1 MATENDDSQSM
12 NGILSNISRDVV
24 DTSWDIP
31 PLTFPKLQPTDSE
44 EADGAD
50 ETSLAEP
57 RTIASSVPAQT
68 EQPVS
73 AAPTIAD
80 IPSMPLDT
88 IDFDEAVAP
97 ADAEET
103 ATLPPLV
110 SSTDEQDAEATQ
122 AFDTSDGITDLEEL
136 AAEDPEHDPLKTIP
150 VAPKEPSA
158 DKWKIIAIVAAIAAV
173 AIAVAGVIVVRNRI
187 NSKEQRAAVAV
198 CEKVKSKYSKAN
210 EKLQNAIEQATS
222 LQGTAANQVADAA
235 TIDQLTQAVTKA
247 QNLKTVGGC
256 SVLLSETTL
265 RAHARSMSKQISNIK
280 EQTKAVTAAATA
292 VYASKRALEV
302 NKTTAALQKAIADAK
317 TLLDG
322 SAGQVAD
329 ESTRDALA
337 KAIDAAQ
344 KLLDG
349 KSTDVAAM
357 QNASKVI
364 SSTSDGVNKSVAE
377 QTAANAQ
384 SNTNSNTNSNTG
396 NGTTNRRYTYTWQF
410 GPGSGNGVNGG
421 GSSGGNGG
429 SNGGGNGG
437 SNGGGNGGSNDDNG
451 GSNGNGNG
459 GSNGGGNGGSND
471 DNGGSNGN
479 GNGGSNGGGNG
490 GSNGGGNGGS
500 NGNGNGDSNGG
511 GNGGSDTGTA
521 GE

>member
-1 MATENDDSQSM
+1 M

-50 ETSLAEP
+50 GASLAEP

-88 IDFDEAVAP
+88 IDFDDAVAP

-110 SSTDEQDAEATQ
+110 SSTDEQDVEATQ

-173 AIAVAGVIVVRNRI
+173 AVAIAGVIVVRNRI
-187 NSKEQRAAVAV
+187 NSKEQRAAVVV
-198 CEKVKSKYSKAN
+198 CEKAKSKYSKAN

-302 NKTTAALQKAIADAK
+302 NKTTAALQKTIADAK

-349 KSTDVAAM
+349 KSTDVTAM

-421 GSSGGNGG
+421 GSTGGNNNGGSTGGNGDSTGNGNGG
-429 SNGGGNGG
+429 ST
-437 SNGGGNGGSNDDNG
+437 GGNGGSND
-451 GSNGNGNG
+451 GNG
-459 GSNGGGNGGSND
+459 GSTG
-471 DNGGSNGN
+471 
-479 GNGGSNGGGNG
+479 
-490 GSNGGGNGGS
+490 
-500 NGNGNGDSNGG
+500 GNGDSNGNG
-511 GNGGSDTGTA
+511 GSTGGNGGNGDSNDNGNGGSDGGNDNSDTGAA

>member
-44 EADGAD
+44 EAAGAD
-50 ETSLAEP
+50 ETPLAEP

-88 IDFDEAVAP
+88 IDFDDAVAP

-150 VAPKEPSA
+150 AASKEPSA
-158 DKWKIIAIVAAIAAV
+158 DKRKIIAIVAAIAAV
-173 AIAVAGVIVVRNRI
+173 AVAVAGVIVVRNRI

-198 CEKVKSKYSKAN
+198 CEKAKSKYSKAN

-292 VYASKRALEV
+292 VAASKRALEV
-302 NKTTAALQKAIADAK
+302 NKTTAALQKTIADAK

-421 GSSGGNGG
+421 GSTGGNNNGGSTGGNGDSTGNGNGG
-429 SNGGGNGG
+429 ST
-437 SNGGGNGGSNDDNG
+437 GGNGGSND
-451 GSNGNGNG
+451 GNG
-459 GSNGGGNGGSND
+459 GSTG
-471 DNGGSNGN
+471 
-479 GNGGSNGGGNG
+479 
-490 GSNGGGNGGS
+490 
-500 NGNGNGDSNGG
+500 GNGDSNGNGGSTG
-511 GNGGSDTGTA
+511 GNGGNGDSNDNGNGGSDGSNDNSDTGTA

>member
-50 ETSLAEP
+50 ETPLAEP

-80 IPSMPLDT
+80 IPSMPLDI
-88 IDFDEAVAP
+88 IDFDDAVAP

-158 DKWKIIAIVAAIAAV
+158 DKRKIIAIVAAIAAV
-173 AIAVAGVIVVRNRI
+173 AVAIAGVIVVRNRI
-187 NSKEQRAAVAV
+187 NSKEQRAAVVV
-198 CEKVKSKYSKAN
+198 CEKAKSKYSKAN

-292 VYASKRALEV
+292 VAASKRALEV
-302 NKTTAALQKAIADAK
+302 NKTTAALQKTIADAK

-410 GPGSGNGVNGG
+410 GLGSGNGVNGG

-437 SNGGGNGGSNDDNG
+437 SNDD
-451 GSNGNGNG
+451 
-459 GSNGGGNGGSND
+459 
-471 DNGGSNGN
+471 
-479 GNGGSNGGGNG
+479 
-490 GSNGGGNGGS
+490 NGGS

-511 GNGGSDTGTA
+511 GNGGSNDGNGGSTGNGNGDSNGGGNGGSNDGNGGSTGNGNGDSDTGTA

>member
-50 ETSLAEP
+50 ETPLAEP

-88 IDFDEAVAP
+88 IDFDDAVAP

-122 AFDTSDGITDLEEL
+122 VFDTSDGITDLEEL

-158 DKWKIIAIVAAIAAV
+158 DKRKIIAIVAAIAAV
-173 AIAVAGVIVVRNRI
+173 AVAIAGVIVVRNRI
-187 NSKEQRAAVAV
+187 NSKEQRAAVVV
-198 CEKVKSKYSKAN
+198 CEKAKSKYSKAN

-292 VYASKRALEV
+292 VAASKRALEV
-302 NKTTAALQKAIADAK
+302 NKTTAALQKTIADAK

-349 KSTDVAAM
+349 KSTDVTAM

-421 GSSGGNGG
+421 GSTGGNNNGGSTGGNGDSTGNGNGG
-429 SNGGGNGG
+429 ST
-437 SNGGGNGGSNDDNG
+437 GGNGGSND
-451 GSNGNGNG
+451 GNG
-459 GSNGGGNGGSND
+459 GSTG
-471 DNGGSNGN
+471 
-479 GNGGSNGGGNG
+479 
-490 GSNGGGNGGS
+490 
-500 NGNGNGDSNGG
+500 GNGDSNGNGGSTG
-511 GNGGSDTGTA
+511 GNGGNGDSNDNGNGGSDGSNDNSDTGTA

>member
-1 MATENDDSQSM
+1 MATENDDSRSM

-50 ETSLAEP
+50 GASLAEP

-88 IDFDEAVAP
+88 IDFDDAVAP

-110 SSTDEQDAEATQ
+110 SSTDEQDVEATQ

-173 AIAVAGVIVVRNRI
+173 AVAIAGVIVVRNRI
-187 NSKEQRAAVAV
+187 NSKEQRAAVVV
-198 CEKVKSKYSKAN
+198 CEKAKSKYSKAN

-302 NKTTAALQKAIADAK
+302 NKTTAALQKTIADAK

-349 KSTDVAAM
+349 KSTDVTAM

-421 GSSGGNGG
+421 GSTGGNNNGGSTGGNGDSTGNGNGG
-429 SNGGGNGG
+429 ST
-437 SNGGGNGGSNDDNG
+437 GGNGGSND
-451 GSNGNGNG
+451 GNG
-459 GSNGGGNGGSND
+459 GSTG
-471 DNGGSNGN
+471 
-479 GNGGSNGGGNG
+479 
-490 GSNGGGNGGS
+490 
-500 NGNGNGDSNGG
+500 GNGDSNGNGGSTG
-511 GNGGSDTGTA
+511 GNGGNGDSDDNGNGGSDGGNDNSDTGTA

>member
-1 MATENDDSQSM
+1 MATENDDSRSM

-50 ETSLAEP
+50 GASLAEP

-88 IDFDEAVAP
+88 IDFDDAVAP

-110 SSTDEQDAEATQ
+110 SSTDEQDVEATQ

-173 AIAVAGVIVVRNRI
+173 AVAIAGVIVVRNRI
-187 NSKEQRAAVAV
+187 NSKEQRAAVVV
-198 CEKVKSKYSKAN
+198 CEKAKSKYSKAN

-302 NKTTAALQKAIADAK
+302 NKTTAALQKTIADAK

-349 KSTDVAAM
+349 KSTDVTAM

-421 GSSGGNGG
+421 GSTGGNNNGGSTGGNGD
-429 SNGGGNGG
+429 ST
-437 SNGGGNGGSNDDNG
+437 GGNGGSND
-451 GSNGNGNG
+451 GNG
-459 GSNGGGNGGSND
+459 GSTG
-471 DNGGSNGN
+471 
-479 GNGGSNGGGNG
+479 
-490 GSNGGGNGGS
+490 
-500 NGNGNGDSNGG
+500 GNGDSNGNGGSTG
-511 GNGGSDTGTA
+511 GNGGNGDSNDNGNGGSDGGNDNSDTGTA

>member
-50 ETSLAEP
+50 ETPLAEP

-122 AFDTSDGITDLEEL
+122 AFDTSGITDLEEL

-150 VAPKEPSA
+150 AAPKEPSA
-158 DKWKIIAIVAAIAAV
+158 DKRKIIAIVAAIAAMAV
-173 AIAVAGVIVVRNRI
+173 AIAGVIVVRNHI

-256 SVLLSETTL
+256 SVMLSETTL

-292 VYASKRALEV
+292 VAASKRALEV

-384 SNTNSNTNSNTG
+384 SNTN

-410 GPGSGNGVNGG
+410 GLGSGNGVNGG

-437 SNGGGNGGSNDDNG
+437 SNDD
-451 GSNGNGNG
+451 
-459 GSNGGGNGGSND
+459 
-471 DNGGSNGN
+471 
-479 GNGGSNGGGNG
+479 NGGSNGGGNG

-500 NGNGNGDSNGG
+500 
-511 GNGGSDTGTA
+511 DTGTA
-521 GE
+521 DE

>member
-150 VAPKEPSA
+150 VAPKEPFA
-158 DKWKIIAIVAAIAAV
+158 DKRKIIAIVAAIAAV
-173 AIAVAGVIVVRNRI
+173 AVAIAGVIVVRNRI
-187 NSKEQRAAVAV
+187 NSKEQRAAVVV
-198 CEKVKSKYSKAN
+198 CEKAKSKYSKAN

-292 VYASKRALEV
+292 VAASKRALEV

-410 GPGSGNGVNGG
+410 GPGSGNGVNDG
-421 GSSGGNGG
+421 GSNGGNGG
-429 SNGGGNGG
+429 SNGNGNGD
-437 SNGGGNGGSNDDNG
+437 SNGGGNGGSNDGNG

-459 GSNGGGNGGSND
+459 DSNGGGNGGSND
-471 DNGGSNGN
+471 
-479 GNGGSNGGGNG
+479 
-490 GSNGGGNGGS
+490 GNGGS

>member
-57 RTIASSVPAQT
+57 RTIASSVPAQM

-136 AAEDPEHDPLKTIP
+136 ATEDPEHDPLKTIP

-158 DKWKIIAIVAAIAAV
+158 DKRKIIAIVAAIAAV
-173 AIAVAGVIVVRNRI
+173 AVAVAGVIVVRNRI

-292 VYASKRALEV
+292 VDASKRALEV

-421 GSSGGNGG
+421 GSTGGNNNGGSTGGNGDSTGNGNGG
-429 SNGGGNGG
+429 ST
-437 SNGGGNGGSNDDNG
+437 GGNGGSND
-451 GSNGNGNG
+451 GNG
-459 GSNGGGNGGSND
+459 GSTG
-471 DNGGSNGN
+471 
-479 GNGGSNGGGNG
+479 
-490 GSNGGGNGGS
+490 
-500 NGNGNGDSNGG
+500 GNGDSNGNGGSTG
-511 GNGGSDTGTA
+511 GNGGNGDSNDNGNGGSDGGNDNSDTGTA

>member
-57 RTIASSVPAQT
+57 RTIASSVPTQT

-88 IDFDEAVAP
+88 IDFDDAVAP

-110 SSTDEQDAEATQ
+110 SSTDEQDSEATQ
-122 AFDTSDGITDLEEL
+122 AFDASDGITDLEEL

-158 DKWKIIAIVAAIAAV
+158 DKRKIIAIIAAIAAV
-173 AIAVAGVIVVRNRI
+173 AVAVAGVIVVRNRI

-198 CEKVKSKYSKAN
+198 CEKAKSKYSKAN

-292 VYASKRALEV
+292 VAASKRALEV

-357 QNASKVI
+357 QL
-364 SSTSDGVNKSVAE
+364 
-377 QTAANAQ
+377 
-384 SNTNSNTNSNTG
+384 
-396 NGTTNRRYTYTWQF
+396 RR
-410 GPGSGNGVNGG
+410 
-421 GSSGGNGG
+421 
-429 SNGGGNGG
+429 
-437 SNGGGNGGSNDDNG
+437 
-451 GSNGNGNG
+451 
-459 GSNGGGNGGSND
+459 
-471 DNGGSNGN
+471 
-479 GNGGSNGGGNG
+479 
-490 GSNGGGNGGS
+490 
-500 NGNGNGDSNGG
+500 
-511 GNGGSDTGTA
+511 
-521 GE
+521 

>member
-1 MATENDDSQSM
+1 MATENDDSRSM

-50 ETSLAEP
+50 GASLAEP

-88 IDFDEAVAP
+88 IDFDDAVAP

-110 SSTDEQDAEATQ
+110 SSTDEQDVEATQ
-122 AFDTSDGITDLEEL
+122 AFDTSGGITDLEEL

-150 VAPKEPSA
+150 VAPKEPFA
-158 DKWKIIAIVAAIAAV
+158 DKRKIIAIVAAIAAV
-173 AIAVAGVIVVRNRI
+173 AVAIAGVIVVRNRI
-187 NSKEQRAAVAV
+187 NSKEQRAAVVV
-198 CEKVKSKYSKAN
+198 CEKAKSKYSKAN
-210 EKLQNAIEQATS
+210 EKLQNVIEQATS
-222 LQGTAANQVADAA
+222 LQGTVANQVADAA

-292 VYASKRALEV
+292 VAASKRALEV
-302 NKTTAALQKAIADAK
+302 NKTTAALQKTIADAK

-349 KSTDVAAM
+349 KSTDVTAM

-421 GSSGGNGG
+421 GSTGGNNNGGSTGGNGDSTGNGNGG
-429 SNGGGNGG
+429 ST
-437 SNGGGNGGSNDDNG
+437 GGNGGSND
-451 GSNGNGNG
+451 GNG
-459 GSNGGGNGGSND
+459 GSTG
-471 DNGGSNGN
+471 
-479 GNGGSNGGGNG
+479 
-490 GSNGGGNGGS
+490 
-500 NGNGNGDSNGG
+500 GNGDSNGNGGSTG
-511 GNGGSDTGTA
+511 GNGGNGDSNDNGNGGSDGGNDNSDTGTA

>member
-57 RTIASSVPAQT
+57 RTIASSVPAQM

-73 AAPTIAD
+73 AAPTIAN

-88 IDFDEAVAP
+88 IDFDDAVAP

-103 ATLPPLV
+103 ATLPPPV

-158 DKWKIIAIVAAIAAV
+158 DKRKIIAIVAAIAAV
-173 AIAVAGVIVVRNRI
+173 AVAIAGVIVVRNRI
-187 NSKEQRAAVAV
+187 NSKEQRAAVVV
-198 CEKVKSKYSKAN
+198 CEKAKSKYSKAN

-292 VYASKRALEV
+292 VAASKRALEV
-302 NKTTAALQKAIADAK
+302 NKTTAALQKTIADAK

-349 KSTDVAAM
+349 KSTDVTAM

-384 SNTNSNTNSNTG
+384 SNTN

-429 SNGGGNGG
+429 SNGGNNNGGSTGGNGGSNGNGNGG

-479 GNGGSNGGGNG
+479 GNG
-490 GSNGGGNGGS
+490 
-500 NGNGNGDSNGG
+500 DSNGG

>member
-1 MATENDDSQSM
+1 MATENDDSRSM

-50 ETSLAEP
+50 GASLAEP

-88 IDFDEAVAP
+88 IDFDDAVAP

-122 AFDTSDGITDLEEL
+122 AFDTSGGITDLEEL

-158 DKWKIIAIVAAIAAV
+158 DKRKIIAIVAAIAAV
-173 AIAVAGVIVVRNRI
+173 AVAIAGVIVVRNRI
-187 NSKEQRAAVAV
+187 NSKEQRAAVVV
-198 CEKVKSKYSKAN
+198 CEKAKSKYSKAN

-292 VYASKRALEV
+292 VDASKRALEV
-302 NKTTAALQKAIADAK
+302 NKTTVALQ
-317 TLLDG
+317 
-322 SAGQVAD
+322 SHC
-329 ESTRDALA
+329 
-337 KAIDAAQ
+337 
-344 KLLDG
+344 
-349 KSTDVAAM
+349 
-357 QNASKVI
+357 
-364 SSTSDGVNKSVAE
+364 
-377 QTAANAQ
+377 
-384 SNTNSNTNSNTG
+384 
-396 NGTTNRRYTYTWQF
+396 
-410 GPGSGNGVNGG
+410 
-421 GSSGGNGG
+421 
-429 SNGGGNGG
+429 
-437 SNGGGNGGSNDDNG
+437 
-451 GSNGNGNG
+451 
-459 GSNGGGNGGSND
+459 
-471 DNGGSNGN
+471 
-479 GNGGSNGGGNG
+479 
-490 GSNGGGNGGS
+490 
-500 NGNGNGDSNGG
+500 
-511 GNGGSDTGTA
+511 
-521 GE
+521 

>member
-1 MATENDDSQSM
+1 M

-50 ETSLAEP
+50 EASLAEP

-88 IDFDEAVAP
+88 IDFDNAVAP

-122 AFDTSDGITDLEEL
+122 AFDTSGITDLEEL

-150 VAPKEPSA
+150 AASKEPSA
-158 DKWKIIAIVAAIAAV
+158 DKRKIIAIVAAIAAV
-173 AIAVAGVIVVRNRI
+173 AVAIAGVIVVRNRI
-187 NSKEQRAAVAV
+187 NSKEQRAAVVV
-198 CEKVKSKYSKAN
+198 CEKAKSKYSKAN

-247 QNLKTVGGC
+247 QNLKMVGGC

-292 VYASKRALEV
+292 VAASKRALEV

-349 KSTDVAAM
+349 KSTDVMAM

-384 SNTNSNTNSNTG
+384 SNTNSNTN

-421 GSSGGNGG
+421 GSTGGNNNGGSTGGNGDSTGNGNGG
-429 SNGGGNGG
+429 ST
-437 SNGGGNGGSNDDNG
+437 GGNGGSND
-451 GSNGNGNG
+451 GNG
-459 GSNGGGNGGSND
+459 GSTG
-471 DNGGSNGN
+471 
-479 GNGGSNGGGNG
+479 
-490 GSNGGGNGGS
+490 
-500 NGNGNGDSNGG
+500 GNGDSNGNGGSTG
-511 GNGGSDTGTA
+511 GNGGNGDSNDNGNGGSDGGNDNSDTGTA

>member
-57 RTIASSVPAQT
+57 RTIASSVPAQM

-88 IDFDEAVAP
+88 IDFDDAVAP

-158 DKWKIIAIVAAIAAV
+158 DKRKIIAIVAAIAAV
-173 AIAVAGVIVVRNRI
+173 AVAIAGVIVVRNRI
-187 NSKEQRAAVAV
+187 NSKEQRAAVVV
-198 CEKVKSKYSKAN
+198 CEKAKSKYSKAN

-265 RAHARSMSKQISNIK
+265 RAHARSMSKQIGNIK

-292 VYASKRALEV
+292 VAASKRALEV

-349 KSTDVAAM
+349 KSTDVTAM

-429 SNGGGNGG
+429 SSGGNGGSNGNGNGDSNGGGNGG
-437 SNGGGNGGSNDDNG
+437 SNDDNGDSNGGGNGGSNDDNG

-459 GSNGGGNGGSND
+459 
-471 DNGGSNGN
+471 
-479 GNGGSNGGGNG
+479 
-490 GSNGGGNGGS
+490 
-500 NGNGNGDSNGG
+500 DSNGG
-511 GNGGSDTGTA
+511 GNGSSDTGTA

>member
-158 DKWKIIAIVAAIAAV
+158 DKRKIIAIVAAIAAV
-173 AIAVAGVIVVRNRI
+173 AVAIAGVIVVRNRI

-292 VYASKRALEV
+292 VAASKRALEV

-429 SNGGGNGG
+429 SNGGNNNGGSTGGNGG
-437 SNGGGNGGSNDDNG
+437 SNG
-451 GSNGNGNG
+451 NGNGNG

-479 GNGGSNGGGNG
+479 GNGGSNGGNNNG
-490 GSNGGGNGGS
+490 GSTGGNGGS

-511 GNGGSDTGTA
+511 GNGDSDTGTA

>member
-1 MATENDDSQSM
+1 MATGNDDSQSM

-50 ETSLAEP
+50 ETPLAEP

-73 AAPTIAD
+73 AAPTIAN

-88 IDFDEAVAP
+88 IDFDDAVAP

-122 AFDTSDGITDLEEL
+122 AFDASDGITDLEEL
-136 AAEDPEHDPLKTIP
+136 AAEDSEHDPLKTIP

-158 DKWKIIAIVAAIAAV
+158 DKRKIIAIVAAIAAV
-173 AIAVAGVIVVRNRI
+173 AVAIAGVIVVRNRI
-187 NSKEQRAAVAV
+187 NSKEQRAAVVV
-198 CEKVKSKYSKAN
+198 CEKAKSKYSKAN

-280 EQTKAVTAAATA
+280 DQTKAVSAAATA
-292 VYASKRALEV
+292 VAASKRALEV
-302 NKTTAALQKAIADAK
+302 NKD
-317 TLLDG
+317 DCR
-322 SAGQVAD
+322 VAED
-329 ESTRDALA
+329 HCRR
-337 KAIDAAQ
+337 K
-344 KLLDG
+344 
-349 KSTDVAAM
+349 DVA
-357 QNASKVI
+357 
-364 SSTSDGVNKSVAE
+364 
-377 QTAANAQ
+377 
-384 SNTNSNTNSNTG
+384 
-396 NGTTNRRYTYTWQF
+396 
-410 GPGSGNGVNGG
+410 
-421 GSSGGNGG
+421 
-429 SNGGGNGG
+429 
-437 SNGGGNGGSNDDNG
+437 
-451 GSNGNGNG
+451 
-459 GSNGGGNGGSND
+459 
-471 DNGGSNGN
+471 
-479 GNGGSNGGGNG
+479 
-490 GSNGGGNGGS
+490 
-500 NGNGNGDSNGG
+500 
-511 GNGGSDTGTA
+511 
-521 GE
+521 

>member
-1 MATENDDSQSM
+1 MATENDDSRSM

-50 ETSLAEP
+50 GASLAEP

-88 IDFDEAVAP
+88 IDFDDAVAP

-110 SSTDEQDAEATQ
+110 SSTDEQDVEATQ

-173 AIAVAGVIVVRNRI
+173 AVAIAGVIVVRNRI
-187 NSKEQRAAVAV
+187 NSKEQRAAVVV
-198 CEKVKSKYSKAN
+198 CEKAKSKYSKAN

-302 NKTTAALQKAIADAK
+302 NKTTAALQKTIADAK

-349 KSTDVAAM
+349 KSTDVTAM

-421 GSSGGNGG
+421 GSTGGNNNGGSTGGNGDSTGNGNGG
-429 SNGGGNGG
+429 ST
-437 SNGGGNGGSNDDNG
+437 GGNGGSND
-451 GSNGNGNG
+451 GNG
-459 GSNGGGNGGSND
+459 GSTG
-471 DNGGSNGN
+471 
-479 GNGGSNGGGNG
+479 
-490 GSNGGGNGGS
+490 
-500 NGNGNGDSNGG
+500 GNGDSNGNG
-511 GNGGSDTGTA
+511 GSTGGNGGNGDSNDNGNGGSDGGNDNSDTGAA

>member
-50 ETSLAEP
+50 EASLAEP

-88 IDFDEAVAP
+88 VDFDDAVAP

-103 ATLPPLV
+103 ATLLPLV
-110 SSTDEQDAEATQ
+110 SSTDEQDAEATR

-150 VAPKEPSA
+150 AAPKGPSA
-158 DKWKIIAIVAAIAAV
+158 DKRKIIAIVAAIAAV
-173 AIAVAGVIVVRNRI
+173 AVAVAGVIVVRNRI

-292 VYASKRALEV
+292 VAASKRALEV
-302 NKTTAALQKAIADAK
+302 NKTTAALQKTIADAK

-329 ESTRDALA
+329 ES
-337 KAIDAAQ
+337 
-344 KLLDG
+344 
-349 KSTDVAAM
+349 
-357 QNASKVI
+357 
-364 SSTSDGVNKSVAE
+364 
-377 QTAANAQ
+377 
-384 SNTNSNTNSNTG
+384 
-396 NGTTNRRYTYTWQF
+396 
-410 GPGSGNGVNGG
+410 
-421 GSSGGNGG
+421 
-429 SNGGGNGG
+429 
-437 SNGGGNGGSNDDNG
+437 
-451 GSNGNGNG
+451 
-459 GSNGGGNGGSND
+459 
-471 DNGGSNGN
+471 
-479 GNGGSNGGGNG
+479 
-490 GSNGGGNGGS
+490 
-500 NGNGNGDSNGG
+500 
-511 GNGGSDTGTA
+511 DT
-521 GE
+521 

>member
-57 RTIASSVPAQT
+57 RAIASSVPAQM

-88 IDFDEAVAP
+88 IDFDDAVVP

-103 ATLPPLV
+103 ATLPPLI

-150 VAPKEPSA
+150 AAPKEPSA
-158 DKWKIIAIVAAIAAV
+158 DKRKIIAIVAAI
-173 AIAVAGVIVVRNRI
+173 
-187 NSKEQRAAVAV
+187 AAVAV

-292 VYASKRALEV
+292 VAASKRALEV

-349 KSTDVAAM
+349 KSTDVTAM

-429 SNGGGNGG
+429 SNGGNNNGGSTGGNGG
-437 SNGGGNGGSNDDNG
+437 SNGGGNGGSNDD
-451 GSNGNGNG
+451 
-459 GSNGGGNGGSND
+459 
-471 DNGGSNGN
+471 
-479 GNGGSNGGGNG
+479 
-490 GSNGGGNGGS
+490 NGGS

>member
-50 ETSLAEP
+50 ETPLAEP

-122 AFDTSDGITDLEEL
+122 AFDTSGITDLEEL

-150 VAPKEPSA
+150 AAPKEPSA
-158 DKWKIIAIVAAIAAV
+158 DKRKIIAIVAAIAAMAV
-173 AIAVAGVIVVRNRI
+173 AIAGVIVVRNHI

-256 SVLLSETTL
+256 SVMLSETTL

-292 VYASKRALEV
+292 VAASKRALKV

-384 SNTNSNTNSNTG
+384 SNTN

-410 GPGSGNGVNGG
+410 GLGSGNGVNGG

-437 SNGGGNGGSNDDNG
+437 SNDD
-451 GSNGNGNG
+451 
-459 GSNGGGNGGSND
+459 
-471 DNGGSNGN
+471 
-479 GNGGSNGGGNG
+479 NGGSNGGGNG

-500 NGNGNGDSNGG
+500 NGG

-521 GE
+521 DE

>member
-50 ETSLAEP
+50 ETPLAEP

-73 AAPTIAD
+73 AAPTIAN

-88 IDFDEAVAP
+88 IDFDDAVAP

-158 DKWKIIAIVAAIAAV
+158 DKRKIIAIVAAIAAV
-173 AIAVAGVIVVRNRI
+173 AVAVAGVIVVRNRI

-198 CEKVKSKYSKAN
+198 CEKAKSKYSKAN

-292 VYASKRALEV
+292 VAASKRALEV
-302 NKTTAALQKAIADAK
+302 NKTTAALQKTIADAK

-421 GSSGGNGG
+421 GSTGGNNNGGSTGGNGDSTGNGNGG
-429 SNGGGNGG
+429 ST
-437 SNGGGNGGSNDDNG
+437 GGNGGSND
-451 GSNGNGNG
+451 GNG
-459 GSNGGGNGGSND
+459 GSTG
-471 DNGGSNGN
+471 
-479 GNGGSNGGGNG
+479 
-490 GSNGGGNGGS
+490 
-500 NGNGNGDSNGG
+500 GNGDSNGNGGSTG
-511 GNGGSDTGTA
+511 GNGGNGDSNDNGNGGSDGGNDNSDTGTA

>member
-50 ETSLAEP
+50 EASLAEP

-88 IDFDEAVAP
+88 VDFDDAVAP

-110 SSTDEQDAEATQ
+110 SSTDEQDVEATQ
-122 AFDTSDGITDLEEL
+122 AFDTSGGITDLEEL

-158 DKWKIIAIVAAIAAV
+158 DKRKIIAIVAAIAAV
-173 AIAVAGVIVVRNRI
+173 AVAIAGVIVVRNRI
-187 NSKEQRAAVAV
+187 NSKEQRAAVVV
-198 CEKVKSKYSKAN
+198 CEKAKSKYSKAN

-280 EQTKAVTAAATA
+280 EQSKAVTAAATA
-292 VYASKRALEV
+292 VAASKRALEV
-302 NKTTAALQKAIADAK
+302 NKTTAALQKTIADAK

-429 SNGGGNGG
+429 SSGGNGGSNGGNNNGGSTGGNGG

-479 GNGGSNGGGNG
+479 GNG
-490 GSNGGGNGGS
+490 
-500 NGNGNGDSNGG
+500 DSNGG

>member
-57 RTIASSVPAQT
+57 RTIASSVPAQM

-173 AIAVAGVIVVRNRI
+173 AVAIAGVIVVRNRI
-187 NSKEQRAAVAV
+187 NSKEQRAAVVV
-198 CEKVKSKYSKAN
+198 CEKAKSKYSKAN

-292 VYASKRALEV
+292 VAASKRALEV
-302 NKTTAALQKAIADAK
+302 NKTTAALQKTIADAK

-410 GPGSGNGVNGG
+410 GLGSGNGVNGG
-421 GSSGGNGG
+421 GSS
-429 SNGGGNGG
+429 GGNGG

-490 GSNGGGNGGS
+490 GSNDDNGGS
-500 NGNGNGDSNGG
+500 NGNGNGDS
-511 GNGGSDTGTA
+511 DTGTA

>member
-1 MATENDDSQSM
+1 MATENDNSRSM

-50 ETSLAEP
+50 ETPLAEP

-88 IDFDEAVAP
+88 VDFDDAVAP

-173 AIAVAGVIVVRNRI
+173 AVAIAGVIVVRNRI
-187 NSKEQRAAVAV
+187 NSKEQRAAVVV
-198 CEKVKSKYSKAN
+198 CEKAKSKYSKAN

-302 NKTTAALQKAIADAK
+302 NKTTAALQKTIADAK

-349 KSTDVAAM
+349 KSTDVTAM

-421 GSSGGNGG
+421 GSTGGNNNGGSTGGNGDSTGNGNGG
-429 SNGGGNGG
+429 ST
-437 SNGGGNGGSNDDNG
+437 GGNGGSNDGNG
-451 GSNGNGNG
+451 GSTGGNGDSNGNG
-459 GSNGGGNGGSND
+459 GSTGGNGGNGDSND
-471 DNGGSNGN
+471 
-479 GNGGSNGGGNG
+479 
-490 GSNGGGNGGS
+490 
-500 NGNGNGDSNGG
+500 NGNGDSNDN
-511 GNGGSDTGTA
+511 GNGGSDGGNDNSDTGTA

>member
-1 MATENDDSQSM
+1 MATENDDSRSM

-50 ETSLAEP
+50 GASLAEP

-88 IDFDEAVAP
+88 IDFDDAVAP

-110 SSTDEQDAEATQ
+110 SSTDEQDVEATQ
-122 AFDTSDGITDLEEL
+122 AFDTSGGITDLEEL

-158 DKWKIIAIVAAIAAV
+158 DKRKIIAIVAAIAAV
-173 AIAVAGVIVVRNRI
+173 AVAIAGVIVVRNRI
-187 NSKEQRAAVAV
+187 NSKEQRAAVVV
-198 CEKVKSKYSKAN
+198 CEKAKSKYSKAN

-292 VYASKRALEV
+292 VDASKRALEV

-322 SAGQVAD
+322 SAGEVAD

-349 KSTDVAAM
+349 KSTDVMAM

-421 GSSGGNGG
+421 GSTGGNNNGGSTGGNGDSTGNGNGG
-429 SNGGGNGG
+429 ST
-437 SNGGGNGGSNDDNG
+437 GGNGGSNDGNG
-451 GSNGNGNG
+451 GSTGGNGDSSGNGGSTGGNGGNGDSNDNGNG
-459 GSNGGGNGGSND
+459 GSDGGN
-471 DNGGSNGN
+471 DN
-479 GNGGSNGGGNG
+479 
-490 GSNGGGNGGS
+490 
-500 NGNGNGDSNGG
+500 
-511 GNGGSDTGTA
+511 SDTGTA

>member
-50 ETSLAEP
+50 ETPLAEP

-80 IPSMPLDT
+80 IPSMPLGT
-88 IDFDEAVAP
+88 IDFDDAVAP

-122 AFDTSDGITDLEEL
+122 AFDTSGGITDLEEL

-158 DKWKIIAIVAAIAAV
+158 DKRKIIAIVAAIAAV
-173 AIAVAGVIVVRNRI
+173 AVAIAGVIVVRNRI
-187 NSKEQRAAVAV
+187 NSKEQRAAVVV
-198 CEKVKSKYSKAN
+198 CEKAKSKYSKAN

-292 VYASKRALEV
+292 VAASKRALEV
-302 NKTTAALQKAIADAK
+302 NKTTAALQKTIADAK

-349 KSTDVAAM
+349 KSTDVMAM

-410 GPGSGNGVNGG
+410 GLGSGNGVNGG
-421 GSSGGNGG
+421 GSTGGNNNGGSTGGNGDSTGNGNGG
-429 SNGGGNGG
+429 ST
-437 SNGGGNGGSNDDNG
+437 GGNGGSND
-451 GSNGNGNG
+451 GNG
-459 GSNGGGNGGSND
+459 GSTG
-471 DNGGSNGN
+471 
-479 GNGGSNGGGNG
+479 
-490 GSNGGGNGGS
+490 
-500 NGNGNGDSNGG
+500 GNGDSNGNGGSTG
-511 GNGGSDTGTA
+511 GNGGNGDSNDNGNGGSDGGNDNSDTGTA

>member
-73 AAPTIAD
+73 AATTIAD

-122 AFDTSDGITDLEEL
+122 AFDTSGITDLEEL

-150 VAPKEPSA
+150 AAPKEPSA
-158 DKWKIIAIVAAIAAV
+158 DKRKIIAIVAAIAAV
-173 AIAVAGVIVVRNRI
+173 AVAIAGVIVVRNRI
-187 NSKEQRAAVAV
+187 NSKEQRAAVVV
-198 CEKVKSKYSKAN
+198 CEKAKSKYSKAN

-280 EQTKAVTAAATA
+280 EQSKAVTAAATA
-292 VYASKRALEV
+292 VAASKRALEV
-302 NKTTAALQKAIADAK
+302 NKTTAALQKTIADAK

-349 KSTDVAAM
+349 KSADVTAM

-384 SNTNSNTNSNTG
+384 SNTNSNTN

-421 GSSGGNGG
+421 GSTGGNNNGGSTGGNGDSTGNGNGG
-429 SNGGGNGG
+429 ST
-437 SNGGGNGGSNDDNG
+437 GGNGGSND
-451 GSNGNGNG
+451 GNG
-459 GSNGGGNGGSND
+459 GSTG
-471 DNGGSNGN
+471 
-479 GNGGSNGGGNG
+479 
-490 GSNGGGNGGS
+490 
-500 NGNGNGDSNGG
+500 GNGDSNGNG
-511 GNGGSDTGTA
+511 GSTGGNGGNGDSNDNGNGGSDGGNDNSDTGIA

>member
-1 MATENDDSQSM
+1 M

-50 ETSLAEP
+50 ETPLAEP

-88 IDFDEAVAP
+88 VDFDDAVAP

-173 AIAVAGVIVVRNRI
+173 AVAIAGVIVVRNRI
-187 NSKEQRAAVAV
+187 NSKEQRAAVVV
-198 CEKVKSKYSKAN
+198 CEKAKSKYSKAN

-302 NKTTAALQKAIADAK
+302 NKTTAALQKTIADAK

-349 KSTDVAAM
+349 KSTDVTAM

-421 GSSGGNGG
+421 GSTGGNNNGGSTGGNGDSTGNGNGG
-429 SNGGGNGG
+429 ST
-437 SNGGGNGGSNDDNG
+437 GGNGGSNDGNG
-451 GSNGNGNG
+451 GSTGGNGDSNGNG
-459 GSNGGGNGGSND
+459 GSTGGNGGNGDSND
-471 DNGGSNGN
+471 
-479 GNGGSNGGGNG
+479 
-490 GSNGGGNGGS
+490 
-500 NGNGNGDSNGG
+500 NGNGDSNDN
-511 GNGGSDTGTA
+511 GNGGSDGGNDNSDTGTA